1 MGLDTQIEI
10 VSLAEAGKYE
20 DQLRTVDLFLAVS
33 AKQLRTKKDGTT
45 FLSLRLSDR
54 NGQCEAVMWENFESL
69 LPEFN
74 AGDVIKVRARV
85 SRYGGKL
92 QLLVS
97 QLRRA
102 AENEY
107 ELSDF
112 TPHTRFPI
120 DELWQK
126 LSGFADTIADPH
138 LHALV
143 ASFLDDPEIAKA
155 LRAAP
160 AAKSMHHAW
169 IGGLLEH
176 IVSLLGICDRAAAH
190 YPQVNRDLLLTGAIL
205 HDIGKL
211 QELRWAMTF
220 DYTLEGQMLGH
231 ITLGIR
237 MIEQKIDAIP
247 NFPEKLRLLVEHLV
261 LSHHGRYEF
270 GSPKLPMTPEAILL
284 HYLDDIDA
292 KMHTVESELAR
303 SRESG
308 READEMT
315 DWVRSL
321 ERPLLDTRG
330 FLATDAE
337 SETAEASLQQPER
350 QAAEQQPEPRQEDRQ
365 EEQTHALFIE
375 E

>member
-1 MGLDTQIEI
+1 MGLDTQIEL

-20 DQLRTVDLFLAVS
+20 DQLRMVDLFLAVC

-54 NGQCEAVMWENFESL
+54 KGQCEAVMWENFEPL
-69 LPEFN
+69 LDAFD
-74 AGDVIKVRARV
+74 AGDVVKVRARV
-85 SRYGGKL
+85 SRYGGRL
-92 QLLVS
+92 QLLIS

-102 AENEY
+102 AEHEY

-126 LSGFADTIADPH
+126 LSGFANTIADTH
-138 LHALV
+138 LNALV
-143 ASFLDDPEIAKA
+143 KSFLDDPEIAKP

-176 IVSLLGICDRAAAH
+176 IVSLLGICDGAAAH

-211 QELRWAMTF
+211 AELRWGMTF

-237 MIEQKIDAIP
+237 MIEQKIETIP

-303 SRESG
+303 SREGG

-315 DWVRSL
+315 DWVRPL

-330 FLATDAE
+330 FLAMDAE
-337 SETAEASLQQPER
+337 SEAGEPISGDPM
-350 QAAEQQPEPRQEDRQ
+350 QQPEPQAEEQTEPRQ
-365 EEQTHALFIE
+365 EEQAHALFVE